1 MAFYTDDLR
10 GARVLVTGGSGF
22 LGTHL
27 IKALQVLG
35 AGEIINV
42 HKESKSHHKA
52 SGLINV
58 LCDMSELASVD
69 AIRNIGHVDYI
80 FNLAGSSDQRM
91 PHPRPQDLWNA
102 NVISLINLTNAID
115 WDQIKGAVHI
125 GTTAE
130 YGNREVPFRED
141 QFLRPTNA
149 YGWSKAVATQYA
161 VMMAQGGY
169 AKWCVARQFTG
180 YGPGQT
186 IGFIVDLTRAL
197 KRGEMFVV
205 NPSYVTRDPIF
216 VSDTIE
222 GLIRLACCPKASGEI
237 INLCL
242 GKEISIGEIAKMVYS
257 IVGMG
262 RIELTQGE
270 PRKGDFLRSWGS
282 TEKIEKFLGWKPHT
296 SLEEGLRITVPMIS
310 EI

>member
-1 MAFYTDDLR
+1 MAFHSNDFKN
-10 GARVLVTGGSGF
+10 ARILVTGGSGF

-42 HKESKSHHKA
+42 HKKSKSHHNA
-52 SGLINV
+52 SSLTNV

-69 AIRNIGHVDYI
+69 AMRAIGDVDYI
-80 FNLAGSSDQRM
+80 FNLAGLTDQRM
-91 PHPRPQDLWNA
+91 PYPDPRDLWNT
-102 NVISLINLTNAID
+102 NVVSLVHLTNAID
-115 WDQIKGAVHI
+115 WKKVRGAVHI

-130 YGNREVPFRED
+130 YGNQKAPFQEN
-141 QFLRPTNA
+141 QAPQPTNA
-149 YGWSKAVATQYA
+149 YGWSKAAATQYA

-186 IGFIVDLTRAL
+186 TGFIVDLTRAL
-197 KRGEMFVV
+197 KRGETFVV
-205 NPSYVTRDPIF
+205 SPSHVTRDPIF

-222 GLIRLACCPKASGEI
+222 GLIRLASCPKASGEI
-237 INLCL
+237 VNLCP
-242 GKEISIGEIAKMVYS
+242 GKEISIGEIAEIVHS
-257 IVGMG
+257 IVDMG
-262 RIELTQGE
+262 KIKLVQGE

-282 TEKIEKFLGWKPHT
+282 TEKMEQFTGWKPHT
-296 SLEEGLRITVPMIS
+296 SLEQGLRITVPTIS